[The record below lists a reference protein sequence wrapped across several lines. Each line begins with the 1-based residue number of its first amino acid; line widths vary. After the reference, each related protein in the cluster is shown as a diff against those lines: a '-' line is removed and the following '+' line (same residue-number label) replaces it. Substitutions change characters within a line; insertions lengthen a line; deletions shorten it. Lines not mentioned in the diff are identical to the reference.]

1 MERPAPFEH
10 NDVVARL
17 ILGYLYSNPDAKDT
31 VDGIEKWWLRGV
43 KILTNTTTVRDSLDD
58 LVKSGWLVS
67 NERLGTGIVY
77 GLNKN
82 RRETLQQLFQLTEE
96 LR

>member
-1 MERPAPFEH
+1 MDRPAPFEH

-43 KILTNTTTVRDSLDD
+43 KIRTNTRRLRDSLDG

-67 NERLGTGIVY
+67 NERLGTGTVY